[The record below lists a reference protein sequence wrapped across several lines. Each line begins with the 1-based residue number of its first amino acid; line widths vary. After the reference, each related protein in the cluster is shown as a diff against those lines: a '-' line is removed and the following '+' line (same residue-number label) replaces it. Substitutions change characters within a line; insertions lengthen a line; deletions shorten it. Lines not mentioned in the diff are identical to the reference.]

1 MNFCLAD
8 CAFHP
13 NADLNASRLRT
24 TVALY
29 LITATAHPH
38 HAHFAGQ
45 LRLRICAARSSEVCA
60 RFRFGFG
67 RPHVAPRLSTSR
79 KSRIGNCIRTGNCRS
94 VRVGSTTA
102 LQRCR
107 TARSRSYPAHGEATK
122 SETSAQAPLSP
133 NKTAKPCGKTSRCE
147 VGRPCFGLS
156 SGNAVSPETGL
167 VNQVKSQN
175 RRIDPHKSST
185 RSYGLIIA
193 TASSGQEICSRSC
206 RTDISS
212 LSRARN
218 HHDQGED

>member
-1 MNFCLAD
+1 MRISQDSYDFEFVRRVQVRCAPDFDLASGGHTQRRD
-8 CAFHP
+8 CPSRA
-13 NADLNASRLRT
+13 NRGSGTASER
-24 TVALY
+24 
-29 LITATAHPH
+29 
-38 HAHFAGQ
+38 
-45 LRLRICAARSSEVCA
+45 
-60 RFRFGFG
+60 
-67 RPHVAPRLSTSR
+67 
-79 KSRIGNCIRTGNCRS
+79 GNCRS

-175 RRIDPHKSST
+175 RRIDPNKSST

>member
-147 VGRPCFGLS
+147 VGRPCFWAIVRQRRLAGDRSGESSKKSKQEDRPKQKLNEIIRFNYS
-156 SGNAVSPETGL
+156 DGVERSGNMFSLMPNRHQQL
-167 VNQVKSQN
+167 IKSEE
-175 RRIDPHKSST
+175 PS
-185 RSYGLIIA
+185 
-193 TASSGQEICSRSC
+193 
-206 RTDISS
+206 
-212 LSRARN
+212 
-218 HHDQGED
+218 